1 MHAWGHEDLFEPPP
15 GIPAGAVEDRD
26 DPERTVVMHAGDLE
40 ESEQLLRGFDPEA
53 LVRHT
58 RHAGRGVCE
67 LATPSRRPPRR
78 RGGWAGL
85 ATGPGARFVVAT
97 VLMAV
102 SLGGLGLALS
112 WPSRGPVLVAGVL
125 SVVSGVAAW
134 ALWRAWLAGSPH
146 AYRLMASLG
155 EDAENLADWRCWRVF
170 LGAIRSVYR

>member
-15 GIPAGAVEDRD
+15 EIPADAVDDRD

-58 RHAGRGVCE
+58 RQARWVVAERAG
-67 LATPSRRPPRR
+67 PMRR
-78 RGGWAGL
+78 RVRRRVGWAGL
-85 ATGPGARFVVAT
+85 ATGPGARFVVGV

-102 SLGGLGLALS
+102 SLGGLGLTLGGH
-112 WPSRGPVLVAGVL
+112 SRGPVVVAGVL
-125 SVVSGVAAW
+125 SAITGAAAW
-134 ALWRAWLAGSPH
+134 LLWRSWLAGSPH
-146 AYRLMASLG
+146 VYRLMASLG

-170 LGAIRSVYR
+170 CSAIRSVYR